1 VRSLVVPVAVSFV
14 ASVLQVADARA
25 EQSSAAISQ
34 ETHRSHRAGRRIV
47 SFWWLPVEYWVAA
60 ARELRK
66 PENELE
72 RIDTLLEG
80 YVILGMVDADVS
92 ADGTLRFATLEDAN
106 DRLVLLRNGR
116 ETKPVS
122 RLDPKVGATLPELS
136 YFMTA
141 SLGPMAQGLRLVL
154 LPNIDDDGRPVVSGS
169 GTGEIAARYL
179 ADGAEPVSLR
189 WRAPLTSVVGPR
201 RCPKGGEELEAS
213 WGYCPWH
220 GVPVD

>member
-1 VRSLVVPVAVSFV
+1 VRPLVVPVAVSLL
-14 ASVLQVADARA
+14 ASALLVSDARA
-25 EQSSAAISQ
+25 EPSSAAISQ
-34 ETHRSHRAGRRIV
+34 ETHRTHRAGNRIV
-47 SFWWLPVEYWVAA
+47 SFWWLPVEYWVAS

-66 PENELE
+66 PEEELE
-72 RIDTLLEG
+72 RIDSLLEG
-80 YVILGMVDADVS
+80 YVILGVVDANVG
-92 ADGTLRFATLEDAN
+92 ADGTLRFATLQDAN
-106 DRLVLLRNGR
+106 DRLLLLRNGR

-154 LPNIDDDGRPVVSGS
+154 LPNIDDEGRPIVSGS

-179 ADGAEPVSLR
+179 TDGAEPLSLF
-189 WRAPLTSVVGPR
+189 WHAPLTSVAGPR
-201 RCPKGGEELEAS
+201 RCPKGGEALEAS
-213 WGYCPWH
+213 WGHCPWH